1 MGHLVVRKGQLH
13 GVLGQ
18 GMGQG
23 VNITRLRIS
32 PKKVEG
38 EGSPQ
43 FEIDGAQNSELHFAN
58 LRFGVSAVRDVHE
71 VADLGR
77 VHLLVL
83 GCDEHGGHA
92 HQLKLLA
99 FNFLGGD
106 L

>member
-13 GVLGQ
+13 GVLCQ

-32 PKKVEG
+32 PKEVEG
-38 EGSPQ
+38 EGSSQ
-43 FEIDGAQNSELHFAN
+43 FKINGAQNPKLHFAN
-58 LRFGVSAVRDVHE
+58 LRFRVGAVRDVHE

-77 VHLLVL
+77 VHLFVL
-83 GCDEHGGHA
+83 GGDEHGGHA
-92 HQLKLLA
+92 HQLKLLT
-99 FNFLGGD
+99 FNFLGSD